1 MAANALGLPLEQI
14 ASFAAFALVMSI
26 TPGPNNVI
34 ALSSGVNFGFRRS
47 MPFFTGVSLGFP
59 VMLAILAT
67 GFRAVLLT
75 APWAFDA
82 IRIAGV
88 LYLLWMAWHI
98 ATAGDIDGGG
108 NGTRPAPLTVV
119 QSALLQWVNPKAW
132 TIAVGALA
140 AYTTADAYWAS
151 IAIMSVLF
159 AVIAWP
165 STAVWAL
172 FGQLVRRWLSTPAR
186 LRAFNVTMALLLV
199 LSLAPIVLQLMRGA
213 L

>member
-1 MAANALGLPLEQI
+1 MSGLSTDQLL
-14 ASFAAFALVMSI
+14 SFAAFAFVMSI

-34 ALSSGVNFGFRRS
+34 ALASGANFGFRRS

-59 VMLAILAT
+59 VMLAILAS
-67 GFRAVLLT
+67 GFKAVLLT

-98 ATAGDIDGGG
+98 AGAGGIDGGG
-108 NGTRPAPLTVV
+108 DQRAEPIGVL

-132 TIAVGALA
+132 TIAIGALA
-140 AYTTADAYWAS
+140 AYAAADNFWPS
-151 IAIMSVLF
+151 ISAMCILF
-159 AVIAWP
+159 ALIAWP

-172 FGQLVRRWLSTPAR
+172 FGQFVQRWLSTPAR
-186 LRAFNVTMALLLV
+186 LRAFNISMALLLV
-199 LSLAPIVLQLMRGA
+199 ASLAPIVLQLMRG
-213 L
+213 